1 MKKMSKT
8 MGTTIESLVEQAR
21 NGNKDMLEEII
32 RRIQD
37 RVYGLALRML
47 FHPVDAEDATQEILI
62 KIITRL
68 DSFRGESRFDTWVY
82 KVASN
87 HLLTA
92 RKYKAERWELTF
104 EKCEQ
109 MIEEASKDTGHGNS
123 NDAVQELI
131 IEETRISCVHFLLL
145 CLNRALRLA
154 VILGEICN
162 VNSREGGQIMGLTPA
177 AFRQKL
183 SRGRKELV
191 HYISATCGLVNPANR
206 CHCEKLAVL
215 HVKKKHIDPQKLLF
229 ATHPCHARRDSNT
242 ENLLKEL
249 DQLER
254 AAMLIRN
261 NPDYAA
267 PGVFVESMKHLIDSN
282 RFQLLGR

>member
-8 MGTTIESLVEQAR
+8 VGTTIESLVEQAR
-21 NGNKDMLEEII
+21 NGNKDTLEEII
-32 RRIQD
+32 RRVQD

-109 MIEEASKDTGHGNS
+109 MIEEASQDTEHGS
-123 NDAVQELI
+123 STDAIQKLI

-145 CLNRALRLA
+145 CLNRDFRLA
-154 VILGEICN
+154 VILGEICK
-162 VNSREGGQIMGLTPA
+162 VNSIEGGQIMGLTPA

-183 SRGRKELV
+183 TRGRKELV
-191 HYISATCGLVNPANR
+191 HYMSATCGLVNPANR
-206 CHCEKLAVL
+206 CHCEKLAAY
-215 HVKKKHIDPQKLLF
+215 HVKRKHINPQELLF
-229 ATHPCHARRDSNT
+229 ATHPCHARRDDNT
-242 ENLLKEL
+242 QNLLKEV

-254 AAMLIRN
+254 AAMLIRS

-267 PGVFVESMKHLIDSN
+267 PEVFVKSMKSLIDS
-282 RFQLLGR
+282 RKFQILQ